1 MNIWHEFNK
10 RLPFEMR
17 NDLQLFAKIA
27 NENSFKIYLVG
38 GAVRDIII
46 GREIS
51 DADIM
56 VDGDATDFAEIIK
69 KNTGGK
75 LLIHDAFFTAVLYLP
90 SGKKYDFTSCR
101 KEHYPFPGA
110 LPLTSPGTIHD
121 DLFRRDFTINALAM
135 ELSSENKGEV
145 IDFFDGI
152 NDIRNNIVRVLHN
165 NSFISDPTRIFRA
178 VRFESKLG
186 FKMDYKTSK
195 LAEDAISKKLI
206 DRVSGERLFNEI
218 KQICNNKLSEQIIN
232 RFKSLN
238 LFTSISDEWRIPEA
252 INFLDLEYLINTNQI
267 FSPQICRLTWLMLLV
282 KTKKDIEIISKRLR
296 ISKNIQKHL
305 ISSTD
310 INECMDKLSEDNS
323 CGGIDKIFQKLQ
335 HDTIKLIS
343 LITTSE
349 IRAKINDYLLKVPA
363 FELLINGD
371 DLIRE
376 GIQSDK
382 NMKQLLNIVR
392 YYQYN
397 GFVTSHSQA
406 LDLIRKLIN

>member
-1 MNIWHEFNK
+1 
-10 RLPFEMR
+10 
-17 NDLQLFAKIA
+17 
-27 NENSFKIYLVG
+27 
-38 GAVRDIII
+38 
-46 GREIS
+46 
-51 DADIM
+51 
-56 VDGDATDFAEIIK
+56 
-69 KNTGGK
+69 
-75 LLIHDAFFTAVLYLP
+75 
-90 SGKKYDFTSCR
+90 
-101 KEHYPFPGA
+101 
-110 LPLTSPGTIHD
+110 
-121 DLFRRDFTINALAM
+121 
-135 ELSSENKGEV
+135 
-145 IDFFDGI
+145 
-152 NDIRNNIVRVLHN
+152 
-165 NSFISDPTRIFRA
+165 
-178 VRFESKLG
+178 
-186 FKMDYKTSK
+186 
-195 LAEDAISKKLI
+195 
-206 DRVSGERLFNEI
+206 
-218 KQICNNKLSEQIIN
+218 
-232 RFKSLN
+232 
-238 LFTSISDEWRIPEA
+238 
-252 INFLDLEYLINTNQI
+252 
-267 FSPQICRLTWLMLLV
+267 MLLV